1 MKKLY
6 EDELEAFLRDNSLLD
21 SSMTIRDKIKRCSIR
36 MIEKLRKTNFWEFLA
51 PVKFMYHVCTKFVN
65 SYKQGGVKKAIRTL
79 IDPQKETKRF
89 VDLCFFNTEEYEKQ
103 KAIKFS
109 KDVKFSI
116 LVPLYNTP
124 EKYLKDMIQS
134 VINQTYSNW
143 ELCLVDASDEKHNY
157 VGEICKSLKDER
169 IVYKKLDENLGIS
182 GNTNEAIHM
191 STGEYIALFDHD
203 DMLCPNA
210 LYENMR
216 MICEK
221 GADFVYS
228 DEAVFEE
235 NNIYDIISFHF
246 KPDFAIDN
254 LRANNYICHFTVFK
268 KSLLDL
274 VGEFDPKCDGSQ
286 DHDMVLRLTE
296 HAERIEHIPK
306 VIYFW
311 RSHKNSVAQDIN
323 SKRYAID
330 AGILAVTKHLKRVG
344 LQGKVE
350 SSPVFPTIYRI
361 RYEIKGH
368 PLISIIIVSK
378 NDLDNLAKCIDSIL
392 RNSTY
397 DNFEIII
404 VNNGTTDPKQKKYY
418 QLIEQIKYVKVCR
431 CDGGIVNAYDYGV
444 NISKGEYVVFLR
456 SMISIV
462 ESQWMEELLMY
473 AQRSD
478 VGAVGAKIYNT
489 DDTVKECGLII
500 GGGEG
505 GIVMRSHEGV
515 PKSSGGYMG
524 RLFYAQNVS
533 AVSDLC
539 LMIAKNKFKSIGGF
553 KEKFGLYYDVK
564 FCLDMR
570 QLNYINVVNPYVEL
584 KLLCNYNDDN
594 LDCQYMKQQLKDNY
608 CEGDKYYNC
617 NLLKKILAKW
627 MR

>member
-1 MKKLY
+1 M
-6 EDELEAFLRDNSLLD
+6 
-21 SSMTIRDKIKRCSIR
+21 
-36 MIEKLRKTNFWEFLA
+36 
-51 PVKFMYHVCTKFVN
+51 
-65 SYKQGGVKKAIRTL
+65 
-79 IDPQKETKRF
+79 
-89 VDLCFFNTEEYEKQ
+89 
-103 KAIKFS
+103 
-109 KDVKFSI
+109 
-116 LVPLYNTP
+116 
-124 EKYLKDMIQS
+124 
-134 VINQTYSNW
+134 
-143 ELCLVDASDEKHNY
+143 
-157 VGEICKSLKDER
+157 
-169 IVYKKLDENLGIS
+169 
-182 GNTNEAIHM
+182 
-191 STGEYIALFDHD
+191 
-203 DMLCPNA
+203 
-210 LYENMR
+210 
-216 MICEK
+216 
-221 GADFVYS
+221 
-228 DEAVFEE
+228 
-235 NNIYDIISFHF
+235 
-246 KPDFAIDN
+246 
-254 LRANNYICHFTVFK
+254 
-268 KSLLDL
+268 
-274 VGEFDPKCDGSQ
+274 
-286 DHDMVLRLTE
+286 
-296 HAERIEHIPK
+296 
-306 VIYFW
+306 
-311 RSHKNSVAQDIN
+311 AQDIN

-431 CDGGIVNAYDYGV
+431 CDGGIANAYDYGV

-524 RLFYAQNVS
+524 KLFYAQNVG

-539 LMIAKNKFKSIGGF
+539 MMIEKNKFESINGF
-553 KEKFGLYYDVK
+553 KGGAVGEYYDVDL
-564 FCLDMR
+564 CLDMQILKYR
-570 QLNYINVVNPYVEL
+570 NVVNPFSEL
-584 KLLCNYNDDN
+584 KLLCKYNVNYKN
-594 LDCQYMKQQLKDNY
+594 CQYMKQRLNDDFRG
-608 CEGDKYYNC
+608 EDVYYNC
-617 NLLKKILAKW
+617 NMSKKKAWQTYDLD
-627 MR
+627 

>member
-1 MKKLY
+1 
-6 EDELEAFLRDNSLLD
+6 
-21 SSMTIRDKIKRCSIR
+21 
-36 MIEKLRKTNFWEFLA
+36 
-51 PVKFMYHVCTKFVN
+51 
-65 SYKQGGVKKAIRTL
+65 
-79 IDPQKETKRF
+79 
-89 VDLCFFNTEEYEKQ
+89 
-103 KAIKFS
+103 
-109 KDVKFSI
+109 
-116 LVPLYNTP
+116 
-124 EKYLKDMIQS
+124 MIQS

-143 ELCLVDASDEKHNY
+143 ELCLADASDEKHNY

-539 LMIAKNKFKSIGGF
+539 MMVKRKKFESVHGF
-553 KEKFGLYYDVK
+553 DERFEEKYYDVDL
-564 FCLDMR
+564 CLD
-570 QLNYINVVNPYVEL
+570 LLEKGYYNLVNPFVTLIKRKSIE
-584 KLLCNYNDDN
+584 N
-594 LDCQYMKQQLKDNY
+594 KDNKVDRKMLIHKK
-608 CEGDKYYNC
+608 ENIIEKGDKFYNK
-617 NLLKKILAKW
+617 NLSHTIS
-627 MR
+627 RI